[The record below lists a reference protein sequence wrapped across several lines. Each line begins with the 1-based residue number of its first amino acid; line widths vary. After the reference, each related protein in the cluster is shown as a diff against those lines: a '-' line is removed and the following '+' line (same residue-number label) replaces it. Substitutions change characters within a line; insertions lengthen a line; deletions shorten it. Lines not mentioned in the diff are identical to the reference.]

1 MSFLNGRF
9 PLKVILIL
17 LSVLTLMGSLTSC
30 GSSPKTPRANP
41 GAKDI
46 KKAQDSDSKLT
57 LDAVTLEQVNEK
69 GQKVWVVK
77 SQETSYSKE
86 KSKVDIKK
94 PTGFL
99 YQDGKELYQVQAKSG
114 YVDPDGNT
122 IFLKDDIVATDP
134 KNGIVLHGEE
144 LEWRPKE
151 DILIVRK
158 NLRGEHKQLNA
169 IAKEARVFSRQKRMD
184 LIGDVIVTLKEPVAK
199 LHTQYVIWMMEQQKI
214 SSLLSPVKIERYSKD
229 NKVSDSGFADQGDV
243 ELKTKIVTL
252 SRNAQILMSDPP
264 LQIESKILSW
274 SLPYQLILAPE
285 KVTVLQRE
293 EKVTMM
299 GNQGRGDMAN
309 NIFYLTGNVIA
320 IGEKRNS
327 QLNSDKVTWY
337 VKTQTF
343 DAEGNIFYQ
352 QLDPAFNLTG
362 PKASGQ
368 LKDQTVIV
376 TGDGR
381 GGQVV
386 TEIDADSMK
395 KEVNGEN
402 KKSEN

>member
-1 MSFLNGRF
+1 MFLLNGRF

-17 LSVLTLMGSLTSC
+17 LSLITLMGSLTSC
-30 GSSPKTPRANP
+30 GNSPKTPRANQ
-41 GAKDI
+41 GAKDMN
-46 KKAQDSDSKLT
+46 KAQGSDSKLT
-57 LDAVTLEQVNEK
+57 FDTAALEQLNEK

-77 SQETSYSKE
+77 SEETYYSKE
-86 KSKVDIKK
+86 TNKVNIKK
-94 PTGFL
+94 PRGFL
-99 YQDGKELYQVQAKSG
+99 YQDGKELYQVQSKTG
-114 YVDPDGNT
+114 YVTPEGNK

-151 DILIVRK
+151 DLLIVRK

-184 LIGDVIVTLKEPVAK
+184 LIGDVVVNLKEPVTK
-199 LHTQYVIWMMEQQKI
+199 LYTQYVIWMIEQQKI
-214 SSLLSPVKIERYSKD
+214 SSLLSPVKIERYKD
-229 NKVSDSGFADQGDV
+229 DKVTDSGFADQGDV
-243 ELKTKIVTL
+243 ELKTKIATL
-252 SRNAQILMSDPP
+252 SRNAQILMTDPP

-274 SLPYQLILAPE
+274 SLPSQLILAPE
-285 KVTVLQRE
+285 KVTVLQRQ

-309 NIFYLTGNVIA
+309 NIFYLTGNVIG

-337 VKTQTF
+337 VKNQTF

-368 LKDQTVIV
+368 LKDQTVMV

-395 KEVNGEN
+395 KEVNGDN
-402 KKSEN
+402 KKREN

>member
-30 GSSPKTPRANP
+30 GSSPKAPSANQ
-41 GAKDI
+41 GTKDM
-46 KKAQDSDSKLT
+46 KTAQDSDSKLT
-57 LDAVTLEQVNEK
+57 LDTATLEQVNEK
-69 GQKVWVVK
+69 GQKLWVVK
-77 SQETSYSKE
+77 SKETSYSKD
-86 KSKVDIKK
+86 KSKVDLTK

-99 YQDGKELYQVQAKSG
+99 YQDGKELYQVQAKTG
-114 YVDPDGNT
+114 YVDQDGNK

-151 DILIVRK
+151 DLLIVRK
-158 NLRGEHKQLNA
+158 NLRGEHKDLNA

-184 LIGDVIVTLKEPVAK
+184 LIGDVVVNLKEPVTQ
-199 LHTQYVIWMMEQQKI
+199 LHTQYVIWMIEQQKI
-214 SSLLSPVKIERYSKD
+214 SSLLSPVKIERYKD
-229 NKVSDSGFADQGDV
+229 KKVSDSGFADQGDV

-252 SRNAQILMSDPP
+252 SRNAQILMTDPP

-274 SLPYQLILAPE
+274 SLPSQLILAPE

-309 NIFYLTGNVIA
+309 NIFYLTGNVIG

-368 LKDQTVIV
+368 LKDQTVMV